1 MPSTDSFTSS
11 ALSVSSASGTLT
23 FVTAY
28 AQYNE
33 HGFYAKIDPT
43 GVTVTKAP
51 TFGGSQSA
59 LTFPISR
66 DNAKSLGLLLLKVA
80 N

>member
-1 MPSTDSFTSS
+1 MATDSFTGT
-11 ALSVSSASGTLT
+11 ALAVSSASGTFS

-28 AQYNE
+28 AQYNTN
-33 HGFYAKIDPT
+33 GFYAKIDPT
-43 GVTVTKAP
+43 GVTVTKAS

-66 DNAKSLGLLLLKVA
+66 QNAISLANILHRVA